1 MRKLFLATLLLGS
14 ALMVN
19 AQSGTNSPYSQ
30 YGLGILSDQTSGF
43 NRGMNGVGLGFHEH
57 NQVNYLNPASYAS
70 IDSMTFILDAG
81 ISGQVTNFEE
91 NDVTKKTGV
100 KKKNANN
107 SNFEYV
113 VAGFRLLPHV
123 GMSFGIIPFTN
134 VGYNYYQSKPKDI
147 PSDMDFDYANTY
159 SGEGGLHQ
167 AYIGAGWE
175 PVKGLAVGANFSY
188 LWGSIDRSVSNS
200 YSNSYYKT
208 LTRYYSM
215 QVNSY
220 KVDFGVQYTHQ
231 LSKKD
236 WATIGITFSPGHGLG
251 ASADMKIISNDTQ
264 NGVTDTTAYS
274 IDKAYKLPTMIG
286 AGVMWNH
293 NNQWKVGFDYSLQK
307 WGSLSYPRR
316 YVNTKD
322 KNDVLDVG
330 GAYANRHKF
339 NFGAQYCYNERDR
352 AFLKRVQYRLGAS
365 YATPYYKMNGV
376 DGPKEISVSAGF
388 GIPIMN
394 SYNSRSLLNI
404 SGQWVKNSADGL
416 IKENVFRIN
425 IGLTFNEGWFKKWK
439 MQ

>member
-1 MRKLFLATLLLGS
+1 MAVLMLGATLL
-14 ALMVN
+14 AN

-30 YGLGILSDQTSGF
+30 YGLGVLSDQTSGF

-70 IDSMTFILDAG
+70 LDSMTFIFDAG
-81 ISGQVTNFEE
+81 ISGQITNFEE
-91 NDVTKKTGV
+91 NGV
-100 KKKNANN
+100 KKNANN

-113 VAGFRLLPHV
+113 VAGFRLFRHL
-123 GMSFGIIPFTN
+123 GMSFGVVPFTN
-134 VGYNYYQSKPKDI
+134 IGYDYSSSDWVNASDKDVYYT
-147 PSDMDFDYANTY
+147 NTFH
-159 SGEGGLHQ
+159 GEGGLHQ
-167 AYIGAGWE
+167 AYVGAGWE
-175 PVKGLAVGANFSY
+175 PIKGLSVGANISY
-188 LWGSIDRSVSNS
+188 LWGDYTKYITNS
-200 YSNSYYKT
+200 YSNAYYKT
-208 LTRYYSM
+208 LTRTYNSKI
-215 QVNSY
+215 NSY
-220 KVDFGVQYTHQ
+220 RLDLGAQYTQ
-231 LSKKD
+231 QVTKKD
-236 WATIGITFSPGHGLG
+236 WVTVGATFTPGHNLG
-251 ASADMKIISNDTQ
+251 GSADMNIISSNAQTNTSDTIPF
-264 NGVTDTTAYS
+264 S
-274 IDKAYKLPTMIG
+274 IGNAHSLPTMY
-286 AGVMWNH
+286 GVGLMWNH
-293 NNQWKVGFDYSLQK
+293 SNQWKVGLDYTLQK
-307 WGSLSYPRR
+307 WGAEGYPTFEMKNNEATYSL
-316 YVNTKD
+316 KD
-322 KNDVLDVG
+322 GIYKD
-330 GAYANRHKF
+330 RSKF